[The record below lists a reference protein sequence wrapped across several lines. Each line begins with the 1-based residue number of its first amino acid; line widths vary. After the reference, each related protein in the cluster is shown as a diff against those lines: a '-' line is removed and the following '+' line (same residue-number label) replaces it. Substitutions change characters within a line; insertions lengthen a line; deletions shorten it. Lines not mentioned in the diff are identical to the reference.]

1 VAPSSVHA
9 MISRVNDDRIREEQM
24 ESAIRFELRRQPL
37 YALEL
42 FTALGGSRDAVMA
55 AVERLDAGGLI
66 CVPRS
71 GARFELV

>member
-1 VAPSSVHA
+1 MPGMNSDRKLEQRMEAAV
-9 MISRVNDDRIREEQM
+9 IS
-24 ESAIRFELRRQPL
+24 ELRRQPL

-42 FTALGGSRDAVMA
+42 ITALGGNKNAVVG

-66 CVPRS
+66 CSPKS